1 MDRRWYPLPIFMM
14 GIILS
19 FLLSMMYGTNGYSLG
34 TVAQVIFNLDM
45 GDEAHQILY
54 EIRMP
59 RVLAALV
66 AGFMISISGL
76 ILQSVTHNDL
86 SEPSILGINAG
97 ANLAIIVAALALPA
111 LPFIGVM
118 GAGFIGAMLVGS
130 VILSVTR
137 SKSPMHLIL
146 AGAGISL
153 LLYAVTDFLVITFN
167 LGQYIAFFTAGG
179 ASGQSLS
186 NIAIILPAALLLTA
200 VLLFLSKELDIL
212 LFGDEMATS
221 LGQNQAFYRRVT
233 LTLAIMLASMAV
245 AMVGNVVFLGLLV
258 PHIVKMIFGNLH
270 RFTIIYTGM
279 TGAMVF
285 AVSDMLARIFNEAPV
300 NAIIAMIGL
309 PFFIYI
315 IRKRGDQYA

>member
-19 FLLSMMYGTNGYSLG
+19 FFLSMMYGTNAYSLG

-45 GDEAHQILY
+45 TDQVHQILY

-118 GAGFIGAMLVGS
+118 GAGFIGAMLVGM

-179 ASGQSLS
+179 AAGQSLS
-186 NIAIILPAALLLTA
+186 NIALILPAALLLTA

-221 LGQNQAFYRRVT
+221 LGQNQALYRRVT

-285 AVSDMLARIFNEAPV
+285 AISDMLARIFNEAPV

>member
-1 MDRRWYPLPIFMM
+1 MM

-19 FLLSMMYGTNGYSLG
+19 FFLSMMYGTNAYSLG

-45 GDEAHQILY
+45 TDQVHQILY

-118 GAGFIGAMLVGS
+118 GAGFIGAMLVGM

-179 ASGQSLS
+179 AAGQSLS
-186 NIAIILPAALLLTA
+186 NIALILPAALLLTA

-221 LGQNQAFYRRVT
+221 LGQNQALYRRVT

-285 AVSDMLARIFNEAPV
+285 AISDMLARIFNEAPV